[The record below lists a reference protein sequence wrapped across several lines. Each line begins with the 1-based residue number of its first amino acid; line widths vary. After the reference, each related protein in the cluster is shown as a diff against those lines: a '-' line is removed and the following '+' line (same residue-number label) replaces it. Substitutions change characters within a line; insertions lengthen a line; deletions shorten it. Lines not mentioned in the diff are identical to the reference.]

1 MASRHRSKSLNPTS
15 APSLPPP
22 SVQMLLVVFPAD
34 CKSHTSRGRR
44 RCLFLNVQHDLQC
57 KSATEQGRRVHQQD
71 SRRGGRSGAPRGL
84 PGGQRRGT
92 WSVLLC
98 DTGHVLSVL
107 PRFKGAQARPEEKGT
122 QPFASAPSLPPSRGG
137 FGSRA
142 WRRGGGVGGVSFSG
156 PFRDTGTIFSV
167 VMTEKAG
174 GCLLSPKEVK
184 VNRNTNKNDFSATT
198 STPGNATSSF
208 AVPYRLC

>member
-1 MASRHRSKSLNPTS
+1 MSRHRGKSLNPTS

-22 SVQMLLVVFPAD
+22 SVQMPPVVFPTD

-44 RCLFLNVQHDLQC
+44 RCLFLNVRHALQC
-57 KSATEQGRRVHQQD
+57 KSAADQGGRVHLQD
-71 SRRGGRSGAPRGL
+71 PRRGAGSGALRGL

-107 PRFKGAQARPEEKGT
+107 PRFQGAQARPEKKGV

-142 WRRGGGVGGVSFSG
+142 WRGRGGGGEASQARSGTWGPSFQW
-156 PFRDTGTIFSV
+156 
-167 VMTEKAG
+167 
-174 GCLLSPKEVK
+174 
-184 VNRNTNKNDFSATT
+184 
-198 STPGNATSSF
+198 
-208 AVPYRLC
+208 